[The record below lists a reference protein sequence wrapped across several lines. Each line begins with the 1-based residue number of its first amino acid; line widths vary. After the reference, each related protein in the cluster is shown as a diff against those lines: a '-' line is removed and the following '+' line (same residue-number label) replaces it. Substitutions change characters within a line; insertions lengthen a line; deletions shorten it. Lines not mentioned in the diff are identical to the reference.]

1 MRQIL
6 LITED
11 ENKLR
16 IKMDGENIDLLMGV
30 MQVLKEIEKNT
41 DKTIGELCDVIKENA
56 DRL

>member
-11 ENKLR
+11 ENELR

-41 DKTIGELCDVIKENA
+41 DNTIGELCDFIKENA